1 MRKKILILIPILLFL
16 IALPVS
22 LLLIKKQQDTRSR
35 ASTTDDIIFS
45 FSPNDATTLKNKDI
59 SVNIMLNTQNKPV
72 NTIEFKLTYDKD
84 LLELKSTTNSTAFDS
99 IFGDE
104 KINNTTGIFY
114 YAGTGNAHH
123 DVTGTNI
130 KITTLLFHT
139 KTPTAQNT
147 EAELGF
153 TDLKAG
159 AAGTINPITHATA
172 FTPAKI
178 TVAQD
183 NACDADTGRPLT
195 CACAEDGQ
203 CESGGCDNNICVP
216 STPVE
221 TCESLPLRPAG
232 CVCTEG
238 EQCASNVCGEDSKC
252 AAGDAP
258 TATPTTTPT
267 ATPTPTTAVIPTA
280 TIFPTPTLIPGEK
293 RFKVNISLPGIGTGE
308 NTTPIHPQ
316 RKAKIQVYNQND
328 ELVKDLNSSLLIDT
342 ADSRYKAIVGLGTTF
357 PNGPYLAKVKLSNS
371 LSKQSSSILPISDSS
386 TADTT
391 TVVFNESLILGDI
404 NHDNELSILD
414 YSLFLECT
422 KNAICDASDEGQ
434 KFADLND
441 DGKVDA
447 KDLNLLYIGFAS
459 RTGE

>member
-1 MRKKILILIPILLFL
+1 MKRKILILIPILLFL

-22 LLLIKKQQDTRSR
+22 LLMLKKQQDTRSR
-35 ASTTDDIIFS
+35 ASTTEDIIFS
-45 FSPNDATTLKNKDI
+45 FSPDDSSILKNNDI
-59 SVNIMLNTQNKPV
+59 SVDIMLNTQNKPV

-84 LLELKSTTNSTAFDS
+84 LLELKSTTNGTAFDS
-99 IFGDE
+99 IFDDT

-114 YAGTGNAHH
+114 YAGTGDAHH

-130 KITTLLFHT
+130 KVTTLLFHT

-159 AAGTINPITHATA
+159 EAGSTNPITHTTT
-172 FTPAKI
+172 FDPGKI
-178 TVAQD
+178 TIAPD
-183 NACDADTGRPLT
+183 NACDADTGRPLP
-195 CACAEDGQ
+195 CDCEEDGQ
-203 CESGGCDNNICVP
+203 CESGGCDNNVCVP

-238 EQCASNVCGEDSKC
+238 EQCTSNVCGEDAKC
-252 AAGDAP
+252 TAGEAP

-267 ATPTPTTAVIPTA
+267 ATPTPVVVVPTA

-316 RKAKIQVYNQND
+316 RKAKIQVYNQSN

-342 ADSRYKAIVGLGTTF
+342 DFRYKATVGIGTTF
-357 PNGPYLAKVKLSNS
+357 PNGPYLARVKLSNS

-386 TADTT
+386 TTDTT
-391 TVVFNESLILGDI
+391 TVAFNESLILGDV

-434 KFADLND
+434 KYADLND

-459 RTGE
+459 RSGE

>member
-1 MRKKILILIPILLFL
+1 M
-16 IALPVS
+16 
-22 LLLIKKQQDTRSR
+22 
-35 ASTTDDIIFS
+35 
-45 FSPNDATTLKNKDI
+45 
-59 SVNIMLNTQNKPV
+59 
-72 NTIEFKLTYDKD
+72 
-84 LLELKSTTNSTAFDS
+84 
-99 IFGDE
+99 
-104 KINNTTGIFY
+104 
-114 YAGTGNAHH
+114 
-123 DVTGTNI
+123 
-130 KITTLLFHT
+130 
-139 KTPTAQNT
+139 
-147 EAELGF
+147 
-153 TDLKAG
+153 
-159 AAGTINPITHATA
+159 
-172 FTPAKI
+172 
-178 TVAQD
+178 
-183 NACDADTGRPLT
+183 
-195 CACAEDGQ
+195 
-203 CESGGCDNNICVP
+203 
-216 STPVE
+216 
-221 TCESLPLRPAG
+221 
-232 CVCTEG
+232 
-238 EQCASNVCGEDSKC
+238 
-252 AAGDAP
+252 
-258 TATPTTTPT
+258 
-267 ATPTPTTAVIPTA
+267 
-280 TIFPTPTLIPGEK
+280 
-293 RFKVNISLPGIGTGE
+293 NISLPGIGTGE